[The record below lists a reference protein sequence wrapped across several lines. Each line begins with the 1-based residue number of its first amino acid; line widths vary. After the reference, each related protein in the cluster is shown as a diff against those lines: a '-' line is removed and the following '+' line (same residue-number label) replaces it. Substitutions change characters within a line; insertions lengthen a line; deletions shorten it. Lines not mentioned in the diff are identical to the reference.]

1 MVEIKTIAS
10 TAVDG
15 VNLYLQAHDYFP
27 YIQSA
32 FYIGVVT
39 ATGYVLYKI
48 TVPAVKRMMWKPNH
62 NALKG
67 KVAIVTGASRGV
79 GKGIAL
85 GLAEAGATVYITGT
99 KTTKK
104 IFTFC

>member
-1 MVEIKTIAS
+1 MVEISTIAS

-15 VNLYLQAHDYFP
+15 VNLYFQAQQYFP
-27 YIQSA
+27 YIKA
-32 FYIGVVT
+32 GFYIGVVT
-39 ATGYVLYKI
+39 ATGIVLYKI
-48 TVPAVKRMMWKPNH
+48 IAPRMKKLVWKPDH

-85 GLAEAGATVYITGT
+85 GLAEAGATVYVTGNI
-99 KTTKK
+99 K
-104 IFTFC
+104 I

>member
-1 MVEIKTIAS
+1 MVEVTTIAS

-15 VNLYLQAHDYFP
+15 VNLYLQAQEYFP
-27 YIQSA
+27 YIKSA

-39 ATGYVLYKI
+39 ATGYVIYKI
-48 TVPAVKRMMWKPNH
+48 TAPSVRKMMWKPNH
-62 NALKG
+62 MALKG

-99 KTTKK
+99 AFKGVL
-104 IFTFC
+104 FS